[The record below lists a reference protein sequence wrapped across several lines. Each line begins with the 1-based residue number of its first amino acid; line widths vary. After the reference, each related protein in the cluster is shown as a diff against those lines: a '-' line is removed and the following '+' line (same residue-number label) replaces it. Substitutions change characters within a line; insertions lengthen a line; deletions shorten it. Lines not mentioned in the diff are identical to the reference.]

1 MTVGLDAVYAV
12 SFEIVYLN
20 MFQRVGRNDGHD
32 VRGGI
37 GNDLSLR
44 SLHETQNKGVLLLR
58 GIM

>member
-37 GNDLSLR
+37 GNDLCIKLG
-44 SLHETQNKGVLLLR
+44 KGFYF
-58 GIM
+58 